1 MFTGVLLPARF
12 AMVQALMERVRTLTF
27 LLAISTLAF
36 SASAQQQANAQFAD
50 RLTPASLDTVSSA
63 PAETLAPAPTA
74 NALFR
79 PVTPEPPTQHKF
91 FDRQQLL
98 ALYVHSGFR
107 LADTIKTCRSI
118 SHGGVEDWIPTQ
130 SCGGIAAWQ
139 AGSVGL
145 ALGVGWLFHK
155 HGHHTLERITPWVG
169 TGASVA
175 GLTKSV
181 FNIR

>member
-1 MFTGVLLPARF
+1 MPARF

-79 PVTPEPPTQHKF
+79 PVTPEPPLSTNSSTANNCSRFMCTADFAWRTRSRPVDQF
-91 FDRQQLL
+91 RMV
-98 ALYVHSGFR
+98 AWRIGFQPNPAAGSPHGKRDR
-107 LADTIKTCRSI
+107 LAWRWELVGYFTNTATTHWSASLPGWAPGLR
-118 SHGGVEDWIPTQ
+118 
-130 SCGGIAAWQ
+130 WQ
-139 AGSVGL
+139 V
-145 ALGVGWLFHK
+145 
-155 HGHHTLERITPWVG
+155 
-169 TGASVA
+169 
-175 GLTKSV
+175 
-181 FNIR
+181 